1 MHPNNELEVFFF
13 FLNISFIW
21 YRVSMFG
28 KGLLLF
34 MIYDVQFHSCEH
46 IQYLG
51 PLKATSTT
59 INLGF
64 HCQVQDYLG
73 FLRLN
78 LFFIII

>member
-1 MHPNNELEVFFF
+1 MHPKNELEVFFF
-13 FLNISFIW
+13 FFNIAFIW
-21 YRVSMFG
+21 YRVS
-28 KGLLLF
+28 LF